1 VEEISTGACIGFAGL
16 LLQTFEAAFTPALE
30 IGYRFAKHAWGR
42 GYATEAAQEAVR
54 FGFNDAG
61 LAEIVSMTTVGNVR
75 SRAVMHKMGMTHHSD
90 DDFDHPRVPD
100 GHPLKRHVLYRL
112 TAERWHELH
121 PGDNG

>member
-1 VEEISTGACIGFAGL
+1 M
-16 LLQTFEAAFTPALE
+16 
-30 IGYRFAKHAWGR
+30 
-42 GYATEAAQEAVR
+42 R
-54 FGFNDAG
+54 FGFTDAG